1 MKKILNETNLNQV
14 VEGMVKSKNVFS
26 AALCVENGRGTF
38 KWHGAAGEMHK
49 DDKYF
54 IASVT
59 KLYVT
64 IVVMR
69 LIDEKKIGLEDKI
82 SKYLPDQLIQGL
94 HVLNGIDYTSQ
105 LTVKHLISNTSGIPD
120 YFFHKQP
127 SGKTAADE
135 LLSGKDES
143 WDLDKTIELV
153 KNLKPNFRPGQKG
166 KASYSDTNY
175 QLLGR
180 IIETITGKTIGEVFK
195 EYIFDALNLQSTYV
209 YTDINDSSPAKFYYK
224 STKTWLPIY
233 MASVGVEG
241 GIVSI
246 SKEVMA
252 VIKAF
257 FNGTF
262 FPKER
267 INELK
272 QWNLLFGPGIFYF
285 GIGLEKLFIPRIM
298 TPFKPIGE
306 VLGFWGQTGSF
317 AFHHPKTD
325 LYFTGTTNQMNGAGH
340 QAAGTAIHRIIKM
353 ARD

>member
-1 MKKILNETNLNQV
+1 MHSKLNEIYLNQT
-14 VEGMVKSKNVFS
+14 VEKMVKSKNVFS
-26 AALCVENGRGTF
+26 AALCVENGSGTF
-38 KWHGAAGEMHK
+38 SWNGAAGEMGNN
-49 DDKYF
+49 DKYF

-69 LIDEKKIGLEDKI
+69 LIDEQKISLDDKI
-82 SKYLPDQLIQGL
+82 SKFLPEQLIHGL
-94 HVLNGIDYTSQ
+94 HVLKGVDYTSQ
-105 LTVKHLISNTSGIPD
+105 LTIKHLISNTAGIPD

-135 LLSGKDES
+135 LLSGKDEA
-143 WDLDKTIELV
+143 WDLDKTIGLV
-153 KNLKPNFRPGQKG
+153 KNLKPNFKPGQKG

-180 IIETITGKTIGEVFK
+180 IIETITGKTIAQVFK
-195 EYIFDALNLQSTYV
+195 EYIIVVLSLQNTYV
-209 YTDINDSSPAKFYYK
+209 YSDINDTTPTKFYNN
-224 STKTWLPIY
+224 SERLWLPIY

-241 GIVSI
+241 GIVST
-246 SKEVMA
+246 STEVMA

-262 FPKER
+262 FPKDR

-317 AFHHPKTD
+317 AFYNPKTD
-325 LYFTGTTNQMNGAGH
+325 LYFTGTTNQINGAGH
-340 QAAGTAIHRIIKM
+340 RAAGSAIYKIIRKSS
-353 ARD
+353 